1 VDFGVEFSCNRLGPS
16 VIQSFIELASWRI
29 GMAAAP
35 QFRIDVDARNLLL
48 HSLER
53 ARPAA
58 STAAAG
64 KRITLPEPIFPQC
77 PEKLTDPDPVSVTS
91 PETRSWSL
99 PLLYP
104 ALRGSSFPNIQSKPF
119 PGDFHPASA
128 YSFVE
133 YKCNLNW

>member
-1 VDFGVEFSCNRLGPS
+1 
-16 VIQSFIELASWRI
+16 
-29 GMAAAP
+29 MAAAP

-58 STAAAG
+58 SAALS
-64 KRITLPEPIFPQC
+64 KRIILPEPIFPQC
-77 PEKLTDPDPVSVTS
+77 PEKLTDPGPVPS
-91 PETRSWSL
+91 PEKRSWSF
-99 PLLYP
+99 PLAYP
-104 ALRGSSFPNIQSKPF
+104 ARRGSSFPNIQSRAFPV

-128 YSFVE
+128 FSFVE

>member
-1 VDFGVEFSCNRLGPS
+1 
-16 VIQSFIELASWRI
+16 
-29 GMAAAP
+29 MAAAP

-58 STAAAG
+58 SAALS
-64 KRITLPEPIFPQC
+64 KRIILPEPIFPQC
-77 PEKLTDPDPVSVTS
+77 PEKLTDPGPVPS
-91 PETRSWSL
+91 PEKRSWSF
-99 PLLYP
+99 PLAYP
-104 ALRGSSFPNIQSKPF
+104 ARRGSSFPNIQSRLF

-128 YSFVE
+128 FSFVE